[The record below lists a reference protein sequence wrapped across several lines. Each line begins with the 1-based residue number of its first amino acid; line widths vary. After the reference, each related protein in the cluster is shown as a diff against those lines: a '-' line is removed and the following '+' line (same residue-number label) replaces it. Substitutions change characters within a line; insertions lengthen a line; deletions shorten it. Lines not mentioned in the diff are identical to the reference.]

1 CVGIE
6 ARAVVKLHFAPKG
19 ERDRLSVARGLP
31 LLREPGDD
39 VPLRVDADE
48 RVVHRVMDVPVDKE
62 TGEHWVEVRWIVLQ
76 RECQR
81 AAVRRLCTG
90 TRRRGPAA
98 GRLLTASGEQDRQGT
113 KNCREIAGGT
123 HRHPPPEPTGFQG
136 GYVRTLAAVQRPRR
150 LETGVAMFL
159 DFAALVDALAAL
171 PSE

>member
-1 CVGIE
+1 
-6 ARAVVKLHFAPKG
+6 
-19 ERDRLSVARGLP
+19 
-31 LLREPGDD
+31 
-39 VPLRVDADE
+39 
-48 RVVHRVMDVPVDKE
+48 MNVPVDKE

-76 RECQR
+76 SECQR
-81 AAVRRLCTG
+81 APVRRLCG
-90 TRRRGPAA
+90 GARRRGPAP
-98 GRLLTASGEQDRQGT
+98 GGLLTASGEQDREGT

-136 GYVRTLAAVQRPRR
+136 GYVRPLAAVQRPRT